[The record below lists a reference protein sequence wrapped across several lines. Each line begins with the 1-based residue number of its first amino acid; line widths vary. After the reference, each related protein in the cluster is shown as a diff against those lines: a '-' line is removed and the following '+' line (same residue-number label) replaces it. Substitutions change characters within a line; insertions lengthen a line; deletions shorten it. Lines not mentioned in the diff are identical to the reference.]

1 MILVKPDTVWGIAIS
16 SDRKHYTVIGLTDT
30 TPMLEGWSIIDLCEI
45 LDRRKKPW
53 KKRKK
58 K

>member
-1 MILVKPDTVWGIAIS
+1 MVKPDTVWGIAIS
-16 SDRKHYTVIGLTDT
+16 PDRKHYAVIGPTDA